1 VRVEDAAG
9 RAIGR
14 RQRQRGEGRHRH
26 RSRRLHCEARLG
38 YQWPACL
45 NGEARLLG
53 SAGRARV
60 GSRLGEQLRWDGD
73 RELAGDGDCGHLGV
87 ALSVA
92 HQRDSPSDGRG
103 RGGADS
109 GRGLGG
115 GPSLLSVLGNKM
127 IVDASTYITGD
138 STVGS
143 APVAVGV
150 TVGVTVVVLVTVTWM
165 VVGAATSEHR

>member
-14 RQRQRGEGRHRH
+14 RERQRGEGRRRH
-26 RSRRLHCEARLG
+26 RSRRLHR
-38 YQWPACL
+38 
-45 NGEARLLG
+45 EARLLG

-73 RELAGDGDCGHLGV
+73 RELVGDRNCGHVGVTLG
-87 ALSVA
+87 VA

-109 GRGLGG
+109 GRRLGG
-115 GPSLLSVLGNKM
+115 GPCFLSALGNKM
-127 IVDASTYITGD
+127 IVDASTYIAGD

-143 APVAVGV
+143 VSVVVGV